1 MADESGG
8 TGDRGPAQDFSA
20 PGQRPTWLPSAGEML
35 AIVLVFAATA
45 AWPVPDV
52 NEAVYLTK
60 ARHAADPDWAAGDFF
75 LETPDAHGVFYV
87 LFGPLAAALPLA
99 EAAWLGRVLGWLA
112 LAVGFRH
119 AVLPVLG
126 GPGMRGVAARIVA
139 AALFALATRT
149 TTAAGEWVLGGC
161 EAKVFAWAGV
171 LAGVGEIARG
181 RLAGA
186 VLLCGAATAAHPIVG
201 GWGLVAAVLADLM
214 ERLSGRDSQRAAGF
228 SRNGLRTGM
237 TGATAL
243 MVAGGLALALLGVV
257 PALGLSAGVA
267 AADKAVAVR
276 TYVAERLSHH
286 LRPFAFAEP
295 LVARHL
301 LAILVWWLLTRLERP
316 TAARRRVH
324 RFTLAALGISLAGWL
339 LACLEPFAPTTV
351 LGLLRFYW
359 FRLADIMVPFSLAVT
374 AAAVWED
381 DAACDRLLPG
391 RRRLIQAGLV
401 LLLALDLA
409 AQRSHWPL
417 PGATVSPRADV
428 HVNAPAWADICDWVT
443 EHTPPGARFL
453 TPRGSASF
461 TWRTGRP
468 EVVSWKN
475 SPQDAASLVEWRRR
489 IIDCFSRDGRLAD
502 LERSTATLGME
513 RLRDVAERY
522 AAEFAIVPANVV
534 GLEALPFPR
543 LHGNAGYVVLDLRGA
558 SGTP

>member
-8 TGDRGPAQDFSA
+8 TGDRGPAHDSSA
-20 PGQRPTWLPSAGEML
+20 PGQRPTWLSSAGEML
-35 AIVLVFAATA
+35 AIFLVFAATA

-60 ARHAADPDWAAGDFF
+60 ARHAADPTWAAGDFF

-87 LFGPLAAALPLA
+87 LFGPVAAALPLA
-99 EAAWLGRVLGWLA
+99 QAAWLGRVLGWLA
-112 LAVGFRH
+112 LAAGFWH
-119 AVLPVLG
+119 AVRPLLTA
-126 GPGMRGVAARIVA
+126 PGLRGTAARIVA
-139 AALFALATRT
+139 AAIFAVAIRT

-186 VLLCGAATAAHPIVG
+186 VLFCGAATAAHPIVG
-201 GWGLVAAVLADLM
+201 GWGLLAAVCADPPLD
-214 ERLSGRDSQRAAGF
+214 RLLKPKRQRAAEPGHV
-228 SRNGLRTGM
+228 M
-237 TGATAL
+237 TRSTVAAAV
-243 MVAGGLALALLGVV
+243 MIAGGLGLALVGIV
-257 PALGLSAGVA
+257 PALGLSAGVDAAERA
-267 AADKAVAVR
+267 AAVK
-276 TYVAERLSHH
+276 TYVAERLAHH
-286 LRPFAFAEP
+286 LRPFTFAEP

-301 LAILVWWLLTRLERP
+301 LAILVWWLLTRLERS

-339 LACLEPFAPTTV
+339 LACLEPFAPSVV

-391 RRRLIQAGLV
+391 RARLVQAGLV

-417 PGATVSPRADV
+417 PGASVTPRSDT
-428 HVNAPAWADICDWVT
+428 HVDARAWADICDWVAV
-443 EHTPPGARFL
+443 HTPPDARFL
-453 TPRGSASF
+453 TPRGSATF

-489 IIDCFSRDGRLAD
+489 ILDCFSRDGRLAD
-502 LERSTATLGME
+502 MERSTATIGVE
-513 RLRDVAERY
+513 RLRAVAQRY
-522 AAEFAIVPANVV
+522 AADFAIVPMNVV

-543 LHGNAGYVVLDLRGA
+543 VHANAGYVVLDLRGA
-558 SGTP
+558 SETP

>member
-1 MADESGG
+1 MADESG
-8 TGDRGPAQDFSA
+8 RA
-20 PGQRPTWLPSAGEML
+20 GQRWRWPAGLLSVGEVL
-35 AIVLVFAATA
+35 AIFLVFAATA

-60 ARHAADPDWAAGDFF
+60 ARHAADPAWAVGDFF

-87 LFGPLAAALPLA
+87 LFGPVAAALPLA
-99 EAAWLGRVLGWLA
+99 QAAWLGRLLGWLA

-119 AVLPVLG
+119 AVVPLLT
-126 GPGMRGVAARIVA
+126 GPGLRGVAARIVA
-139 AALFALATRT
+139 AAIFAVATRT

-161 EAKVFAWAGV
+161 EAKVFAWAAV
-171 LAGVGEIARG
+171 LAGVGEIASG

-186 VLLCGAATAAHPIVG
+186 VLLCGAATALHPIVG
-201 GWGLVAAVLADLM
+201 GWGLVAACMSRCGEWLREWGHPRPVMLAEEEGNRSRGAGGL
-214 ERLSGRDSQRAAGF
+214 LIAA
-228 SRNGLRTGM
+228 L
-237 TGATAL
+237 L
-243 MVAGGLALALLGVV
+243 IVGGLALAVIGVV
-257 PALGLSAGVA
+257 PALGLSAGVDS
-267 AADKAVAVR
+267 ADKAVAVR

-286 LRPFAFAEP
+286 LRPFTFAEP

-301 LAILVWWLLTRLERP
+301 LASLVWWLLTRLERP

-324 RFTLAALGISLAGWL
+324 RFTLAALGIALAGWL
-339 LACLEPFAPTTV
+339 LACLEPFAPTMV
-351 LGLLRFYW
+351 LSLLRFYW

-409 AQRSHWPL
+409 AQRLHWPL
-417 PGATVSPRADV
+417 PGASVAPRADV
-428 HVNAPAWADICDWVT
+428 HVSAKDWADICDWLAV
-443 EHTPPGARFL
+443 HAPPGARFL

-502 LERSTATLGME
+502 LERSTATLGAE
-513 RLRDVAERY
+513 RLRDVAQRY
-522 AAEFAIVPANVV
+522 AADFAIVPANVV
-534 GLEALPFPR
+534 GLESLPFPR
-543 LHGNAGYVVLDLRGA
+543 LHGNAGYVVLDLRSA